1 MEGKWAESPALKS
14 PAAQLKA
21 LGSATKRVWRFNM
34 RIAVL
39 GSGNGGCAVAFDCAV
54 HKHSVRL
61 FDFDTFPDNIKR
73 IQQQGGIFAE
83 GVLEGFAS
91 IEYAGHNIK
100 EALSDVDVIYAVGP
114 AYSTRPFAEVCRP
127 FLRKGQF
134 VIVCPGSGMGSI
146 EFKNEAQLSLRNE
159 DIIIAE
165 TSTLPYAVR
174 VVEPGRIQVF
184 LKVKGG
190 LFVTAVPS
198 RNTSQVTKRILDVYP
213 AMAPAK
219 NVIQTSL
226 QNGNPVIHPAIT
238 LLNTALIE
246 RTKGNF
252 LFYEEGVTPAVG
264 RLIKAIDQERIA
276 IGRAFNVEI
285 IPEPELGYMQGY
297 MAEATYDRGY
307 SKAPGFRGIK
317 AQSSLDYRY
326 FHEDVG
332 YGLVFW
338 QSLAEQVGVETPHI
352 SAVIRLASVLMGQ
365 DYLARGKRTLKSLGL
380 SGYTARELEQ
390 LLS

>member
-1 MEGKWAESPALKS
+1 MK
-14 PAAQLKA
+14 
-21 LGSATKRVWRFNM
+21 
-34 RIAVL
+34 IAVL

-54 HKHSVRL
+54 HKHNVRL

-73 IQQQGGIFAE
+73 IQQQGGIHAE
-83 GVLEGFAS
+83 GVLEGFGS
-91 IEYAGHNIK
+91 IEYVGYDIE

-114 AYSTRPFAEVCRP
+114 AYSTRPFAEACRP
-127 FLRKGQF
+127 FLQKGQI
-134 VIVCPGSGMGSI
+134 VIVCPGSCMGSL
-146 EFKNEAQLSLRNE
+146 EFKNGAQLSLKDE
-159 DIIIAE
+159 DIIVAE

-174 VVEPGRIQVF
+174 IVEPGKIHFF

-198 RNTSQVTKRILDVYP
+198 RSTPRVTERILDVYP
-213 AMAPAK
+213 AMTSAK
-219 NVIQTSL
+219 NVLQTSL
-226 QNGNPVIHPAIT
+226 QNGNPVIHPVIT

-264 RLIKAIDQERIA
+264 RVIKAIDQERIA
-276 IGRAFNVEI
+276 IGRALNIEI
-285 IPEPELGYMQGY
+285 ITEPEIGYMQRY
-297 MAEATYDRGY
+297 MAEPTYDRGY
-307 SKAPGFRGIK
+307 SEAPGFRGIK

-338 QSLAEQVGVETPHI
+338 QSLAEQIGVKMPYI
-352 SAVIRLASVLMGQ
+352 SAVIQLASVLMER
-365 DYLARGKRTLKSLGL
+365 DYLAQGKRTMKSLGL
-380 SGYTARELEQ
+380 LEYTAGELEQ
-390 LLS
+390 LLA